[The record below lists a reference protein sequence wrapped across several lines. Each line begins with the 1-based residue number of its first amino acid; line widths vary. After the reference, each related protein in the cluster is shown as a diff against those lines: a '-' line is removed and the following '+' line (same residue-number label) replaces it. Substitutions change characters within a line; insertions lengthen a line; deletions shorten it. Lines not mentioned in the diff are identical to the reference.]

1 MSEDQSSNRGNGG
14 WGEVKKAYVTDAAVL
29 PPISP
34 GQASSS
40 SSSSSSD
47 SQDGG
52 PSQSSDSSSSND
64 GK

>member
-1 MSEDQSSNRGNGG
+1 MSEDKSGNRGNGG

-34 GQASSS
+34 GQG

-52 PSQSSDSSSSND
+52 STQTSESSSSND